1 MYGMT
6 SAISDA
12 VPTEM
17 DLQLT
22 KSLEDALSKEKVI
35 TTDDD
40 LSQRLEVLSMLNN
53 LAKEWIREVSI
64 ERNLPEITADS
75 VGGMVCTFGSY
86 RLGVY
91 HKGADIDAIV
101 IVPRHITRVDYFS
114 SFYAKLKDNP
124 SIMHVRAVEEAFVPV
139 IKMIIQGIE
148 IDMLFARLA
157 LKEVDE
163 NTDLQ
168 QDELLRNLNP
178 KCVRSLNGCR
188 VTDSILRLV
197 PNRESFKKTLIAI
210 KLWAKRHR
218 VYSNALGY
226 LGGVSWAMLV
236 ARICQLYPNAAPAT
250 LIHKFFLIFSKWQWP
265 QPVLLKPSY
274 YMDLGYPVWDPRVN
288 MGDRNHVMP
297 IITPV
302 YPQQN
307 STFNVSHSTLA
318 IIQEEFKVS
327 LDIMGEILTG
337 ESSWTKLFQPSKFF
351 TKYRYFL
358 AITVFASSE
367 EELLEWKGLVESR
380 LRFLPTSLEEIDCVQ
395 RSHLNPDQFSLPH
408 EKSQG
413 RPSSVWFVGLEI
425 SKSNGKVVQLDFS
438 SHIRD
443 FCLLVKSKAHAIFRT
458 GMDIQVNHLK
468 RKDLKE
474 YVPDELKKE
483 KAIPNTVGS
492 KIIARLSTEGRHSV
506 SETEELLNSPLPN
519 KSLEEDTLYYEK
531 KNISQP
537 ISKTENAQNSSQS
550 STENNEG
557 NVSETVTPQNSL
569 LSYKHSEVETLD
581 YEKENVSQL
590 VSKTEEAQN
599 GVVPNYK
606 LAAEDQVVKNDEEH
620 INNGIPESDDEQKNT
635 VSNKRCSEDDIE
647 NDAKKM
653 RPLHPTVA

>member
-12 VPTEM
+12 LPT
-17 DLQLT
+17 DIDIQLT
-22 KSLEDALSKEKVI
+22 KSLDDALSREKVI
-35 TTDDD
+35 TTDED

-53 LAKEWIREVSI
+53 LAKEWIREVSM
-64 ERNLPEITADS
+64 ERNLPEITAEN
-75 VGGMVCTFGSY
+75 VGGLVCTFGSY

-101 IVPRHITRVDYFS
+101 IVPRHITRTDYFAT
-114 SFYAKLKDNP
+114 FYNKLKENP
-124 SIMHVRAVEEAFVPV
+124 SINNVRAVEEAFVPV

-157 LKEVDE
+157 LKEVHED
-163 NTDLQ
+163 TDLQ
-168 QDELLRNLNP
+168 QDDLLRNLNP

-236 ARICQLYPNAAPAT
+236 ARVCQLYPNAAPAT

-274 YMDLGYPVWDPRVN
+274 FMDLGYPVWDPRVN
-288 MGDRNHVMP
+288 MADRNHVMP

-318 IIQEEFKVS
+318 IIQDEFKTS

-337 ESSWTKLFQPSKFF
+337 ESSWSKIFQPSKFF

-358 AITVFASSE
+358 AITVFANCD
-367 EELLEWKGLVESR
+367 EELLEWRGLVESR
-380 LRFLPTSLEEIDCVQ
+380 LRFLPTSLEEIECVQ
-395 RSHLNPDQFSLPH
+395 RSHLNPDQFVLPH
-408 EKSQG
+408 DKSQG

-425 SKSNGKVVQLDFS
+425 SKSNGTVVNLDFS
-438 SHIRD
+438 THIRD
-443 FCLLVKSKAHAIFRT
+443 FCLLVKSRAHTIFKP

-468 RKDLKE
+468 RKDLRD

-506 SETEELLNSPLPN
+506 SELVEESQKSPTSRKRSIEDETDDNIIKKALLSNDDIFVLGSVESRMSPSSEN
-519 KSLEEDTLYYEK
+519 KSNNLVNTLL
-531 KNISQP
+531 ST
-537 ISKTENAQNSSQS
+537 SKENHSILTENE
-550 STENNEG
+550 TKENINIGKE
-557 NVSETVTPQNSL
+557 SL
-569 LSYKHSEVETLD
+569 LLTDARHST
-581 YEKENVSQL
+581 
-590 VSKTEEAQN
+590 
-599 GVVPNYK
+599 
-606 LAAEDQVVKNDEEH
+606 
-620 INNGIPESDDEQKNT
+620 IESGDSLT
-635 VSNKRCSEDDIE
+635 SPVSNKCCADDESEE
-647 NDAKKM
+647 NDQKKL
-653 RPLHPTVA
+653 RLLHPTVA

>member
-12 VPTEM
+12 LPTDM
-17 DLQLT
+17 DIQLT
-22 KSLEDALSKEKVI
+22 KSLDDALSKEKVI
-35 TTDDD
+35 TTDED

-53 LAKEWIREVSI
+53 LAKEWIREVSM
-64 ERNLPEITADS
+64 ERNLPEITAEN
-75 VGGMVCTFGSY
+75 VGGLVCTFGSY

-91 HKGADIDAIV
+91 HKGADIDAII
-101 IVPRHITRVDYFS
+101 IVPRHITRTDYFAT
-114 SFYAKLKDNP
+114 FYNKLKENP
-124 SIMHVRAVEEAFVPV
+124 SINNVRAVEEAFVPV

-157 LKEVDE
+157 LKEVHED
-163 NTDLQ
+163 TDLQ
-168 QDELLRNLNP
+168 QDDLLRNLNP

-236 ARICQLYPNAAPAT
+236 ARVCQLYPNAAPAT

-274 YMDLGYPVWDPRVN
+274 FMDLGYPVWDPRVN
-288 MGDRNHVMP
+288 MADRNHVMP

-318 IIQEEFKVS
+318 IIQDEFKTS

-337 ESSWTKLFQPSKFF
+337 ESSWSKIFQPSKFF

-358 AITVFASSE
+358 AITVFANCD
-367 EELLEWKGLVESR
+367 EELLEWRGLVESR
-380 LRFLPTSLEEIDCVQ
+380 LRFLPTSLEEIECVQ
-395 RSHLNPDQFSLPH
+395 RSHLNPDQFILPY

-425 SKSNGKVVQLDFS
+425 SKSNGTVVQLDFS
-438 SHIRD
+438 THIRD
-443 FCLLVKSKAHAIFRT
+443 FCLLVKSRAHNIFKA

-468 RKDLKE
+468 RKDLKD

-492 KIIARLSTEGRHSV
+492 KIIARLSTEGKHSIPELV
-506 SETEELLNSPLPN
+506 EESQKSPTSRKRSIEDETDDNIIKKNLLSNEDIFVLGPVESHRSPSSEN
-519 KSLEEDTLYYEK
+519 KSNNLVNTLLSTAK
-531 KNISQP
+531 DDHP
-537 ISKTENAQNSSQS
+537 I
-550 STENNEG
+550 STEN
-557 NVSETVTPQNSL
+557 ETKENINIVKESL
-569 LSYKHSEVETLD
+569 LLTDARHST
-581 YEKENVSQL
+581 
-590 VSKTEEAQN
+590 
-599 GVVPNYK
+599 
-606 LAAEDQVVKNDEEH
+606 
-620 INNGIPESDDEQKNT
+620 IESGDSLT
-635 VSNKRCSEDDIE
+635 SPVSNKCCADDESEE
-647 NDAKKM
+647 NDQKKL
-653 RPLHPTVA
+653 RLLHPTVA

>member
-12 VPTEM
+12 LPT
-17 DLQLT
+17 DIDIQLT
-22 KSLEDALSKEKVI
+22 KSLDDALSREKVI
-35 TTDDD
+35 TTDED

-53 LAKEWIREVSI
+53 LAKEWIREVSM
-64 ERNLPEITADS
+64 ERNLPEITAEN
-75 VGGMVCTFGSY
+75 VGGLVCTFGSY

-101 IVPRHITRVDYFS
+101 IVPRHITRTDYFAT
-114 SFYAKLKDNP
+114 FYNKLKENP
-124 SIMHVRAVEEAFVPV
+124 SINNVRAVEEAFVPV

-157 LKEVDE
+157 LKEVHED
-163 NTDLQ
+163 TDLQ
-168 QDELLRNLNP
+168 QDDLLRNLNP

-236 ARICQLYPNAAPAT
+236 ARVCQLYPNAAPAT

-274 YMDLGYPVWDPRVN
+274 FMDLGYPVWDPRVN
-288 MGDRNHVMP
+288 MADRNHVMP

-318 IIQEEFKVS
+318 IIQDEFKTS

-337 ESSWTKLFQPSKFF
+337 ESSWSKIFQPSKFF

-358 AITVFASSE
+358 AITVFANCD
-367 EELLEWKGLVESR
+367 EELLEWRGLVESR
-380 LRFLPTSLEEIDCVQ
+380 LRFLPTSLEEIECVQ
-395 RSHLNPDQFSLPH
+395 RSHLNPDQFVLPYD
-408 EKSQG
+408 KSQG

-425 SKSNGKVVQLDFS
+425 SKSNGTVVNLDFS
-438 SHIRD
+438 THIRD
-443 FCLLVKSKAHAIFRT
+443 FCLLVKSRAHTIFKA

-468 RKDLKE
+468 RKDLRD

-492 KIIARLSTEGRHSV
+492 KIIARLSTEGRHSI
-506 SETEELLNSPLPN
+506 SELVEESQTSPTSR
-519 KSLEEDTLYYEK
+519 KRSIED
-531 KNISQP
+531 
-537 ISKTENAQNSSQS
+537 
-550 STENNEG
+550 
-557 NVSETVTPQNSL
+557 
-569 LSYKHSEVETLD
+569 
-581 YEKENVSQL
+581 
-590 VSKTEEAQN
+590 
-599 GVVPNYK
+599 
-606 LAAEDQVVKNDEEH
+606 
-620 INNGIPESDDEQKNT
+620 ESDDNIIKKTLLSNDDIFVLGSVESHRSPSSENKSNNLVNT
-635 VSNKRCSEDDIE
+635 LLSTAKENHSILTENETKENINIVKESLLLADARHSTIESEDSLTSPVSNKCCADDESEE
-647 NDAKKM
+647 NDQKKL
-653 RPLHPTVA
+653 RLLHPTVA

>member
-12 VPTEM
+12 LPT
-17 DLQLT
+17 DIDIQLT
-22 KSLEDALSKEKVI
+22 KSLDDALSREKVI
-35 TTDDD
+35 TTDED

-53 LAKEWIREVSI
+53 LAKEWIREVSM
-64 ERNLPEITADS
+64 ERNLPEITAEN
-75 VGGMVCTFGSY
+75 VGGLVCTFGSY

-101 IVPRHITRVDYFS
+101 IVPRHITRTDYFAT
-114 SFYAKLKDNP
+114 FYNKLKENP
-124 SIMHVRAVEEAFVPV
+124 SINNVRAVEEAFVPV

-157 LKEVDE
+157 LKEVHED
-163 NTDLQ
+163 TDLQ
-168 QDELLRNLNP
+168 QDDLLRNLNP

-236 ARICQLYPNAAPAT
+236 ARVCQLYPNAAPAT

-274 YMDLGYPVWDPRVN
+274 FMDLGYPVWDPRVN
-288 MGDRNHVMP
+288 MADRNHVMP

-318 IIQEEFKVS
+318 IIQDEFKTS

-337 ESSWTKLFQPSKFF
+337 ESSWSKIFQPSKFF
-351 TKYRYFL
+351 TKYGYFL
-358 AITVFASSE
+358 AITVFANCD
-367 EELLEWKGLVESR
+367 EELLEWRGLVESR
-380 LRFLPTSLEEIDCVQ
+380 LRFLPTSLEEIECVQ
-395 RSHLNPDQFSLPH
+395 RSHLNPDQFVLPYD
-408 EKSQG
+408 KSQG

-425 SKSNGKVVQLDFS
+425 SKSNGTVVNLDFS
-438 SHIRD
+438 THIRD
-443 FCLLVKSKAHAIFRT
+443 FCLLVKSRAHTIFKA

-468 RKDLKE
+468 RKDLRD

-492 KIIARLSTEGRHSV
+492 KIIARLSTEGRNSI
-506 SETEELLNSPLPN
+506 SELVEESQTSPTSR
-519 KSLEEDTLYYEK
+519 KRSIED
-531 KNISQP
+531 
-537 ISKTENAQNSSQS
+537 
-550 STENNEG
+550 
-557 NVSETVTPQNSL
+557 
-569 LSYKHSEVETLD
+569 
-581 YEKENVSQL
+581 
-590 VSKTEEAQN
+590 
-599 GVVPNYK
+599 
-606 LAAEDQVVKNDEEH
+606 
-620 INNGIPESDDEQKNT
+620 ESDDNIIKKTLLSNDDIFVLGSVESHRSPSSENKSNNLVNT
-635 VSNKRCSEDDIE
+635 LLSTAKENHSILTENETKENINIVKESLLLADARHSTIESEDSLTSPVSNKCCADDESEE
-647 NDAKKM
+647 NDQKKL
-653 RPLHPTVA
+653 RLLHPTVA

>member
-12 VPTEM
+12 APT
-17 DLQLT
+17 DIDIQLT
-22 KSLEDALSKEKVI
+22 KSLDDALSKEKVI

-53 LAKEWIREVSI
+53 LAKEWIREVSM
-64 ERNLPEITADS
+64 ERNLPEITAEN
-75 VGGMVCTFGSY
+75 VGGLVCTFGSY

-114 SFYAKLKDNP
+114 TFYSKLKENP
-124 SIMHVRAVEEAFVPV
+124 NITNVRAVEEAFVPV

-157 LKEVDE
+157 LKEVHED
-163 NTDLQ
+163 TDLQ
-168 QDELLRNLNP
+168 QDELLRNLNA

-236 ARICQLYPNAAPAT
+236 ARVCQLYPNAAPAT

-274 YMDLGYPVWDPRVN
+274 FMDLGYPVWDPRVN
-288 MGDRNHVMP
+288 MADRNHVMP

-318 IIQEEFKVS
+318 IIQDEFKTS

-337 ESSWTKLFQPSKFF
+337 ESSWSKIFQPSKFF
-351 TKYRYFL
+351 TKYKYFL
-358 AITVFASSE
+358 AITVFATTD
-367 EELLEWKGLVESR
+367 EELLEWRGLVESR
-380 LRFLPTSLEEIDCVQ
+380 LRFLPTSLEEIECVQ
-395 RSHLNPDQFSLPH
+395 RSHLNPDQFVLPD
-408 EKSQG
+408 KMSQG

-425 SKSNGKVVQLDFS
+425 SKSNGMVVQLDFS

-443 FCLLVKSKAHAIFRT
+443 FCLLVKSRAHAIFRP

-468 RKDLKE
+468 KRDLKD
-474 YVPDELKKE
+474 YVPEELKKE
-483 KAIPNTVGS
+483 KAMPTSVGS
-492 KIIARLSTEGRHSV
+492 KIIARLSTEGRHSI
-506 SETEELLNSPLPN
+506 SESEDIQKSPNSRKRSVENDIYDHQTKKTLLSVEENNSVLEAENILSDSNQLNTILLSEEENYSASNPEEL
-519 KSLEEDTLYYEK
+519 EK
-531 KNISQP
+531 NHFLQKH
-537 ISKTENAQNSSQS
+537 KTEDNIEKECLMPTESEHSITESGDSQS
-550 STENNEG
+550 CS
-557 NVSETVTPQNSL
+557 VPP
-569 LSYKHSEVETLD
+569 
-581 YEKENVSQL
+581 
-590 VSKTEEAQN
+590 SKCF
-599 GVVPNYK
+599 
-606 LAAEDQVVKNDEEH
+606 AED
-620 INNGIPESDDEQKNT
+620 ESD
-635 VSNKRCSEDDIE
+635 E
-647 NDAKKM
+647 NDQKL
-653 RPLHPTVA
+653 RLLHPTVA

>member
-12 VPTEM
+12 LPT
-17 DLQLT
+17 DIDIQLT
-22 KSLEDALSKEKVI
+22 KSLDDALSKEKVI
-35 TTDDD
+35 TTDED

-53 LAKEWIREVSI
+53 LAKEWIREVSM
-64 ERNLPEITADS
+64 ERNLPEITAEN
-75 VGGMVCTFGSY
+75 VGGLVCTFGSY

-101 IVPRHITRVDYFS
+101 IVPRHITRTDYFS
-114 SFYAKLKDNP
+114 TFYNKLKENP
-124 SIMHVRAVEEAFVPV
+124 NINNVRAVEEAFVPV

-157 LKEVDE
+157 LKEVHED
-163 NTDLQ
+163 TDLQ
-168 QDELLRNLNP
+168 QDDLLRNLNP

-236 ARICQLYPNAAPAT
+236 ARVCQLYPNAAPAT

-274 YMDLGYPVWDPRVN
+274 FMDLGYPVWDPRVN
-288 MGDRNHVMP
+288 MADRNHVMP

-318 IIQEEFKVS
+318 IIQDEFKTS

-337 ESSWTKLFQPSKFF
+337 ESSWSKIFQPSKFF

-358 AITVFASSE
+358 AITVFANCD
-367 EELLEWKGLVESR
+367 EELLEWRGLVESR
-380 LRFLPTSLEEIDCVQ
+380 LRFLPTSLEEIECVQ
-395 RSHLNPDQFSLPH
+395 RSHLNPDQFVLPY

-425 SKSNGKVVQLDFS
+425 SKSNGTVVQLDFS
-438 SHIRD
+438 THIRD
-443 FCLLVKSKAHAIFRT
+443 FCLLVKSRAHSIFKA

-468 RKDLKE
+468 RKDLKD

-483 KAIPNTVGS
+483 KAIPNIVGS
-492 KIIARLSTEGRHSV
+492 KIIARLSTEGRHSIPELV
-506 SETEELLNSPLPN
+506 EESQKSPTSRKRSVEDNIDDNIIKKNLLSNEEKLFVLGSVESHRSPSSEN
-519 KSLEEDTLYYEK
+519 KSNNLVNTLLSTEK
-531 KNISQP
+531 
-537 ISKTENAQNSSQS
+537 ENHSI
-550 STENNEG
+550 STEN
-557 NVSETVTPQNSL
+557 ETKENINIVKESL
-569 LSYKHSEVETLD
+569 LPTEAKHST
-581 YEKENVSQL
+581 
-590 VSKTEEAQN
+590 
-599 GVVPNYK
+599 
-606 LAAEDQVVKNDEEH
+606 
-620 INNGIPESDDEQKNT
+620 IESVDSLT
-635 VSNKRCSEDDIE
+635 SPVSNKCCADDETDE
-647 NDAKKM
+647 NDQKKL
-653 RPLHPTVA
+653 RLLHPTVA

>member
-12 VPTEM
+12 LPTDM
-17 DLQLT
+17 DIQLT
-22 KSLEDALSKEKVI
+22 KSLDEALSREKVI
-35 TTDDD
+35 TTDED

-53 LAKEWIREVSI
+53 LAKEWIREVSM
-64 ERNLPEITADS
+64 ERNLPEITAEN
-75 VGGMVCTFGSY
+75 VGGLVCTFGSY

-101 IVPRHITRVDYFS
+101 IVPRHITRTDYFAT
-114 SFYAKLKDNP
+114 FYNKLKENP
-124 SIMHVRAVEEAFVPV
+124 SINNVRAVEEAFVPV

-157 LKEVDE
+157 LKEVHED
-163 NTDLQ
+163 TDLQ
-168 QDELLRNLNP
+168 QDDLLRNLNP

-236 ARICQLYPNAAPAT
+236 ARVCQLYPNAAPAT

-274 YMDLGYPVWDPRVN
+274 FMDLGYPVWDPRVN
-288 MGDRNHVMP
+288 MADRNHVMP

-318 IIQEEFKVS
+318 IIQDEFKTS

-337 ESSWTKLFQPSKFF
+337 ESSWSKIFQPSKFF

-358 AITVFASSE
+358 AITVFANCD
-367 EELLEWKGLVESR
+367 EELLEWRGLVESR
-380 LRFLPTSLEEIDCVQ
+380 LRFLPTSLEEIECVQ
-395 RSHLNPDQFSLPH
+395 RSHLNPDQFVLPY

-425 SKSNGKVVQLDFS
+425 SKSNGTVVNLDFS
-438 SHIRD
+438 THIRD
-443 FCLLVKSKAHAIFRT
+443 FCLLVKSRAHTIFKA
-458 GMDIQVNHLK
+458 GMDIQVNHLR
-468 RKDLKE
+468 RKDLKD

-492 KIIARLSTEGRHSV
+492 KIIARLSTEGKHSIPELV
-506 SETEELLNSPLPN
+506 EESQKSPTSRKRSIEDETDDNIIKKNLLSNEDIFGLESVESHRSPSSEN
-519 KSLEEDTLYYEK
+519 KSNNLVNTLL
-531 KNISQP
+531 
-537 ISKTENAQNSSQS
+537 SSAKDNHS
-550 STENNEG
+550 ISTEN
-557 NVSETVTPQNSL
+557 ETKENINIVKESL
-569 LSYKHSEVETLD
+569 LLTDARHSI
-581 YEKENVSQL
+581 
-590 VSKTEEAQN
+590 TES
-599 GVVPNYK
+599 GDS
-606 LAAEDQVVKNDEEH
+606 LT
-620 INNGIPESDDEQKNT
+620 SS
-635 VSNKRCSEDDIE
+635 VSNKCCADDESEE
-647 NDAKKM
+647 NDQKKL
-653 RPLHPTVA
+653 RLLHPTVA

>member
-12 VPTEM
+12 LPT
-17 DLQLT
+17 DIDIQLT
-22 KSLEDALSKEKVI
+22 KSLDEALSREKVI
-35 TTDDD
+35 TTDED

-53 LAKEWIREVSI
+53 LAKEWIREVSM
-64 ERNLPEITADS
+64 ERNLPEITAEN
-75 VGGMVCTFGSY
+75 VGGLVCTFGSY

-101 IVPRHITRVDYFS
+101 IVPRHITRTDYFAT
-114 SFYAKLKDNP
+114 FYNKLKENP
-124 SIMHVRAVEEAFVPV
+124 SINNVRAVEEAFVPV

-157 LKEVDE
+157 LKEVHED
-163 NTDLQ
+163 TDLQ
-168 QDELLRNLNP
+168 QDDLLRNLNP

-236 ARICQLYPNAAPAT
+236 ARVCQLYPNAAPAT

-274 YMDLGYPVWDPRVN
+274 FMDLGYPVWDPRVN
-288 MGDRNHVMP
+288 MADRNHVMP

-318 IIQEEFKVS
+318 IIQDEFKTS

-337 ESSWTKLFQPSKFF
+337 ESSWSKIFQPSKFF

-358 AITVFASSE
+358 AITVFANCD
-367 EELLEWKGLVESR
+367 EELLEWRGLVESR
-380 LRFLPTSLEEIDCVQ
+380 LRFLPTSLEEIECVQ
-395 RSHLNPDQFSLPH
+395 RSHLNPDQFVLPYD
-408 EKSQG
+408 KSQG

-425 SKSNGKVVQLDFS
+425 SKSNGTVVQLDFS
-438 SHIRD
+438 THIRD
-443 FCLLVKSKAHAIFRT
+443 FCLLVKSRAHTIFKA

-468 RKDLKE
+468 RKDLKD

-492 KIIARLSTEGRHSV
+492 KIIARLSTEGKHSMSELVEESQKSPTSKKRSIEDETDENIIKKTLLSNEDIFVLGSVESHRSPSSENKSNNLVNTLLSTAKENHSILIENETKENINIVKESLLLTDDRHSTIE
-506 SETEELLNSPLPN
+506 SGDSLSP
-519 KSLEEDTLYYEK
+519 
-531 KNISQP
+531 
-537 ISKTENAQNSSQS
+537 
-550 STENNEG
+550 
-557 NVSETVTPQNSL
+557 
-569 LSYKHSEVETLD
+569 
-581 YEKENVSQL
+581 
-590 VSKTEEAQN
+590 
-599 GVVPNYK
+599 
-606 LAAEDQVVKNDEEH
+606 
-620 INNGIPESDDEQKNT
+620 
-635 VSNKRCSEDDIE
+635 VSNKCCADDESEE
-647 NDAKKM
+647 NDQKKL
-653 RPLHPTVA
+653 RLLHPTVA

>member
-12 VPTEM
+12 LPT
-17 DLQLT
+17 DIDIQLT
-22 KSLEDALSKEKVI
+22 KSLDDALSREKVI
-35 TTDDD
+35 TTDED

-53 LAKEWIREVSI
+53 LAKEWIREVSM
-64 ERNLPEITADS
+64 ERNLPEITAEN
-75 VGGMVCTFGSY
+75 VGGLVCTFGSY

-101 IVPRHITRVDYFS
+101 IVPRHITRADYFAT
-114 SFYAKLKDNP
+114 FYNKLKENP
-124 SIMHVRAVEEAFVPV
+124 SINNVRAVEEAFVPV

-157 LKEVDE
+157 LKEVHED
-163 NTDLQ
+163 TDLQ
-168 QDELLRNLNP
+168 QDDLLRNLNP

-236 ARICQLYPNAAPAT
+236 ARVCQLYPNAAPAT

-274 YMDLGYPVWDPRVN
+274 FMDLGYPVWDPRVN
-288 MGDRNHVMP
+288 MADRNHVMP

-318 IIQEEFKVS
+318 IIQDEFKTS

-337 ESSWTKLFQPSKFF
+337 ESSWSKIFQPSKFF

-358 AITVFASSE
+358 AITVFANCD
-367 EELLEWKGLVESR
+367 EELLEWRGLVESR
-380 LRFLPTSLEEIDCVQ
+380 LRFLPTSLEEIECVQ
-395 RSHLNPDQFSLPH
+395 RSHLNPDQFVLPYD
-408 EKSQG
+408 KSQG

-425 SKSNGKVVQLDFS
+425 SKSNGTVVQLDFS

-443 FCLLVKSKAHAIFRT
+443 FCLLVKSRAHAIFKD

-468 RKDLKE
+468 RKDLKD

-492 KIIARLSTEGRHSV
+492 KIIARLSTEGRHSI
-506 SETEELLNSPLPN
+506 SELEKESQKSPTSRKRSIEDEIDDNIIKKSLSLNEEMFVLGSVETQRSPSSEN
-519 KSLEEDTLYYEK
+519 KSNNLVNTLLSSPK
-531 KNISQP
+531 
-537 ISKTENAQNSSQS
+537 ENHSV
-550 STENNEG
+550 STEN
-557 NVSETVTPQNSL
+557 ETKENINFVKESLLLSDAKHSTIESGNSL
-569 LSYKHSEVETLD
+569 TS
-581 YEKENVSQL
+581 
-590 VSKTEEAQN
+590 
-599 GVVPNYK
+599 P
-606 LAAEDQVVKNDEEH
+606 
-620 INNGIPESDDEQKNT
+620 
-635 VSNKRCSEDDIE
+635 VSNKCCADDETDE
-647 NDAKKM
+647 NDQKKL
-653 RPLHPTVA
+653 RLLHPTVA

>member
-12 VPTEM
+12 PPTEM
-17 DLQLT
+17 DIQLT
-22 KSLEDALSKEKVI
+22 KSLDEALSKEKVI
-35 TTDDD
+35 TTDED

-53 LAKEWIREVSI
+53 LAKEWIREVSM
-64 ERNLPEITADS
+64 ERNLPEITAEN
-75 VGGMVCTFGSY
+75 VGGLVCTFGSY

-114 SFYAKLKDNP
+114 TFYNKLKENP
-124 SIMHVRAVEEAFVPV
+124 SINNVRAVEEAFVPV

-157 LKEVDE
+157 LKEVHED
-163 NTDLQ
+163 TDLQ
-168 QDELLRNLNP
+168 QDDLLRNLNP

-236 ARICQLYPNAAPAT
+236 ARVCQLYPNAAPAT

-274 YMDLGYPVWDPRVN
+274 FMDLGYPVWDPRVN
-288 MGDRNHVMP
+288 MSDRNHVMP

-318 IIQEEFKVS
+318 IIQDEFKTS

-337 ESSWTKLFQPSKFF
+337 ESSWSKLFQPSKFF
-351 TKYRYFL
+351 TMYRYFL
-358 AITVFASSE
+358 AITVFANCD
-367 EELLEWKGLVESR
+367 EELLEWRGLVESR
-380 LRFLPTSLEEIDCVQ
+380 LRFLPTSLEEIECVQ
-395 RSHLNPDQFSLPH
+395 RSHLNPDQFSLPY

-425 SKSNGKVVQLDFS
+425 SKTNGKIVQLDFS
-438 SHIRD
+438 THIRD
-443 FCLLVKSKAHAIFRT
+443 FCLLVKSRAHSIFRP

-468 RKDLKE
+468 RKDLKD

-492 KIIARLSTEGRHSV
+492 KIIARLSTEGKHSV
-506 SETEELLNSPLPN
+506 SESEELLNNPTSKKRKAEDELDDSN
-519 KSLEEDTLYYEK
+519 RKKSVLSDEEEKFILGSVVSQTNSLFENEVVDNTMPSAKEENYSTTIKNDTEESIEK
-531 KNISQP
+531 ESLVT
-537 ISKTENAQNSSQS
+537 TEARHSIIKSGDSQNS
-550 STENNEG
+550 
-557 NVSETVTPQNSL
+557 P
-569 LSYKHSEVETLD
+569 
-581 YEKENVSQL
+581 
-590 VSKTEEAQN
+590 
-599 GVVPNYK
+599 
-606 LAAEDQVVKNDEEH
+606 
-620 INNGIPESDDEQKNT
+620 
-635 VSNKRCSEDDIE
+635 VSNKCCIEDETDE
-647 NDAKKM
+647 NDKKEL
-653 RPLHPTVA
+653 RLLHPTVA

>member
-12 VPTEM
+12 LPT
-17 DLQLT
+17 DIDIQLT
-22 KSLEDALSKEKVI
+22 KSLDDALSREKVI

-53 LAKEWIREVSI
+53 LAKEWIREVSM
-64 ERNLPEITADS
+64 ERNLPEITAEN
-75 VGGMVCTFGSY
+75 VGGLVCTFGSY

-101 IVPRHITRVDYFS
+101 IVPRHITRTDYFAT
-114 SFYAKLKDNP
+114 FYNKLKENP
-124 SIMHVRAVEEAFVPV
+124 SINNVRAVEEAFVPV

-157 LKEVDE
+157 LKEVHED
-163 NTDLQ
+163 TDLQ
-168 QDELLRNLNP
+168 QDDLLRNLNP

-236 ARICQLYPNAAPAT
+236 ARVCQLYPNAAPAT

-274 YMDLGYPVWDPRVN
+274 FMDLGYPVWDPRVN
-288 MGDRNHVMP
+288 MADRNHVMP

-318 IIQEEFKVS
+318 IIQDEFKTS

-337 ESSWTKLFQPSKFF
+337 ESSWSKIFQPSKFF

-358 AITVFASSE
+358 AITVFANCD
-367 EELLEWKGLVESR
+367 EELLEWRGLVESR
-380 LRFLPTSLEEIDCVQ
+380 LRFLPTSLEEIECVQ
-395 RSHLNPDQFSLPH
+395 RSHLNPDQFVLPY

-425 SKSNGKVVQLDFS
+425 SKSNGTVVQLDFS
-438 SHIRD
+438 THIRD
-443 FCLLVKSKAHAIFRT
+443 FCLLVKSRAHAIFKD

-468 RKDLKE
+468 RKDLKD
-474 YVPDELKKE
+474 YVPEELKKE

-492 KIIARLSTEGRHSV
+492 KIIARLSTEGRHSI
-506 SETEELLNSPLPN
+506 SELDKESQKSPTSRKRSIEDKTDDNVIKKSLSLNEEIFVLGSVESRRSPSSEN
-519 KSLEEDTLYYEK
+519 KSNNLVNTPLSTPK
-531 KNISQP
+531 
-537 ISKTENAQNSSQS
+537 ENHSV
-550 STENNEG
+550 STENESKENI
-557 NVSETVTPQNSL
+557 NVKESLLLTDAKHSTIESGNSL
-569 LSYKHSEVETLD
+569 TSPISNKCCAD
-581 YEKENVSQL
+581 
-590 VSKTEEAQN
+590 
-599 GVVPNYK
+599 
-606 LAAEDQVVKNDEEH
+606 D
-620 INNGIPESDDEQKNT
+620 ESDD
-635 VSNKRCSEDDIE
+635 
-647 NDAKKM
+647 NDKKKL
-653 RPLHPTVA
+653 RLLHPTVA

>member
-12 VPTEM
+12 LPT
-17 DLQLT
+17 DIDIQLT
-22 KSLEDALSKEKVI
+22 KSLDDALSREKVI
-35 TTDDD
+35 TTDED

-53 LAKEWIREVSI
+53 LAKEWIREVSM
-64 ERNLPEITADS
+64 ERNLPEITAEN
-75 VGGMVCTFGSY
+75 VGGLVCTFGSY

-101 IVPRHITRVDYFS
+101 IVPRHITRTDYFAT
-114 SFYAKLKDNP
+114 FYNKLKENP
-124 SIMHVRAVEEAFVPV
+124 SINNVRAVEEAFVPV

-157 LKEVDE
+157 LKEVHED
-163 NTDLQ
+163 TDLQ
-168 QDELLRNLNP
+168 QDDLLRNLNP

-236 ARICQLYPNAAPAT
+236 ARVCQLYPNAAPAT

-274 YMDLGYPVWDPRVN
+274 FMDLGYPVWDPRVN
-288 MGDRNHVMP
+288 MADRNHVMP

-318 IIQEEFKVS
+318 IIQDEFKTS

-337 ESSWTKLFQPSKFF
+337 ESSWSKIFQPSKFF

-358 AITVFASSE
+358 AITVFANCD
-367 EELLEWKGLVESR
+367 EELLEWRGLVESR
-380 LRFLPTSLEEIDCVQ
+380 LRFLPTSLEEIECVQ
-395 RSHLNPDQFSLPH
+395 RSHLNPDQFVLPYD
-408 EKSQG
+408 KSQG

-425 SKSNGKVVQLDFS
+425 SKSNGTVVNLDFS
-438 SHIRD
+438 THIRD
-443 FCLLVKSKAHAIFRT
+443 FCLLVKSRAHTIFKA

-468 RKDLKE
+468 RKDLRD

-492 KIIARLSTEGRHSV
+492 KIIARLSTEGRNSI
-506 SETEELLNSPLPN
+506 SELVEESQTSPTSR
-519 KSLEEDTLYYEK
+519 KRSIED
-531 KNISQP
+531 
-537 ISKTENAQNSSQS
+537 
-550 STENNEG
+550 
-557 NVSETVTPQNSL
+557 
-569 LSYKHSEVETLD
+569 
-581 YEKENVSQL
+581 
-590 VSKTEEAQN
+590 
-599 GVVPNYK
+599 
-606 LAAEDQVVKNDEEH
+606 
-620 INNGIPESDDEQKNT
+620 ESDDNIIKKTLLSNDDIFVLGSVESHRSPSSENKSNNLVNT
-635 VSNKRCSEDDIE
+635 LLSTAKENHSILTENETKENINIVKESLLLADARHSTIESEDSLTSPVSNKCCADDESEE
-647 NDAKKM
+647 NDQKKL
-653 RPLHPTVA
+653 RLLHPTVA

>member
-12 VPTEM
+12 LPTDM
-17 DLQLT
+17 DIQLT
-22 KSLEDALSKEKVI
+22 KSLDDALAKEKVI
-35 TTDDD
+35 TTDED

-53 LAKEWIREVSI
+53 LAKEWIREVSM
-64 ERNLPEITADS
+64 ERNLPEITAEN
-75 VGGMVCTFGSY
+75 VGGLVCTFGSY

-101 IVPRHITRVDYFS
+101 IVPRHITRNDYFS
-114 SFYAKLKDNP
+114 TFYNKLKEN
-124 SIMHVRAVEEAFVPV
+124 SNINNVRAVEEAFVPV

-157 LKEVDE
+157 LKEVHED
-163 NTDLQ
+163 TDLQ
-168 QDELLRNLNP
+168 QDDLLRNLNP

-236 ARICQLYPNAAPAT
+236 ARVCQLYPNAAPAT

-274 YMDLGYPVWDPRVN
+274 FMDLGYPVWDPRVN
-288 MGDRNHVMP
+288 MADRNHVMP

-307 STFNVSHSTLA
+307 STFNVSHSTLD
-318 IIQEEFKVS
+318 IIQDEFKTS

-337 ESSWTKLFQPSKFF
+337 ESSWSKLFQPSKFF

-358 AITVFASSE
+358 AITVFANCD
-367 EELLEWKGLVESR
+367 EELLEWRGLVESR

-395 RSHLNPDQFSLPH
+395 RSHLNPDQFSLPF

-425 SKSNGKVVQLDFS
+425 SKSNGTIVQLDFS

-443 FCLLVKSKAHAIFRT
+443 FCLLVKSRAHSIFRA

-468 RKDLKE
+468 RKDLKD

-492 KIIARLSTEGRHSV
+492 KIIARLSTEGRHSL
-506 SETEELLNSPLPN
+506 SE
-519 KSLEEDTLYYEK
+519 LEESQK
-531 KNISQP
+531 KPRI
-537 ISKTENAQNSSQS
+537 
-550 STENNEG
+550 
-557 NVSETVTPQNSL
+557 
-569 LSYKHSEVETLD
+569 
-581 YEKENVSQL
+581 
-590 VSKTEEAQN
+590 
-599 GVVPNYK
+599 
-606 LAAEDQVVKNDEEH
+606 
-620 INNGIPESDDEQKNT
+620 
-635 VSNKRCSEDDIE
+635 
-647 NDAKKM
+647 
-653 RPLHPTVA
+653 

>member
-12 VPTEM
+12 LPTDM

-22 KSLEDALSKEKVI
+22 KSLDDALSKEKVI
-35 TTDDD
+35 TTDED

-53 LAKEWIREVSI
+53 LAKEWIREVSM
-64 ERNLPEITADS
+64 ERNLPEITAEN
-75 VGGMVCTFGSY
+75 VGGLVCTFGSY

-101 IVPRHITRVDYFS
+101 IVPRHITRTDYFAT
-114 SFYAKLKDNP
+114 FYNKLKENP
-124 SIMHVRAVEEAFVPV
+124 SINNVRAVEEAFVPV

-157 LKEVDE
+157 LKEVHED
-163 NTDLQ
+163 TDLQ
-168 QDELLRNLNP
+168 QDDLLRNLNP

-236 ARICQLYPNAAPAT
+236 ARVCQLYPNAAPAT

-274 YMDLGYPVWDPRVN
+274 FMDLGYPVWDPRVN
-288 MGDRNHVMP
+288 MADRNHVMP

-318 IIQEEFKVS
+318 IIQDEFKTS

-337 ESSWTKLFQPSKFF
+337 ESSWSKIFQPSKFF

-358 AITVFASSE
+358 AITVFANCD
-367 EELLEWKGLVESR
+367 EELLEWRGLVESR
-380 LRFLPTSLEEIDCVQ
+380 LRFLPTSLEEIECVQ
-395 RSHLNPDQFSLPH
+395 RSHLNPDQFILPY

-425 SKSNGKVVQLDFS
+425 SKSNGTVVQLDFS
-438 SHIRD
+438 THIRD
-443 FCLLVKSKAHAIFRT
+443 FCLLVKSRAHTIFKA

-468 RKDLKE
+468 RKDLKD

-492 KIIARLSTEGRHSV
+492 KIIARLSTEGKHSIPELV
-506 SETEELLNSPLPN
+506 EESQKSPTSRKRSIDDETDDNIIKKNLLSNEDIFVLGSVESHRSPSSEN
-519 KSLEEDTLYYEK
+519 KSNNLVNTLLSTAK
-531 KNISQP
+531 DNHP
-537 ISKTENAQNSSQS
+537 I
-550 STENNEG
+550 STEN
-557 NVSETVTPQNSL
+557 ETKENIDIVKESL
-569 LSYKHSEVETLD
+569 LLTDARHST
-581 YEKENVSQL
+581 
-590 VSKTEEAQN
+590 
-599 GVVPNYK
+599 
-606 LAAEDQVVKNDEEH
+606 
-620 INNGIPESDDEQKNT
+620 IESGDSLT
-635 VSNKRCSEDDIE
+635 SPVSNKCCADDESEE
-647 NDAKKM
+647 NDQKKL
-653 RPLHPTVA
+653 RLLHPTVA

>member
-12 VPTEM
+12 LPT
-17 DLQLT
+17 DIDIQLT
-22 KSLEDALSKEKVI
+22 KSLDDALSREKVI
-35 TTDDD
+35 TTDED

-53 LAKEWIREVSI
+53 LAKEWIREVSM
-64 ERNLPEITADS
+64 ERNLPEITAEN
-75 VGGMVCTFGSY
+75 VGGLVCTFGSY

-101 IVPRHITRVDYFS
+101 IVPRHITRTDYFAT
-114 SFYAKLKDNP
+114 FYNKLKENP
-124 SIMHVRAVEEAFVPV
+124 IINNVRAVEEAFVPV

-157 LKEVDE
+157 LKEVHED
-163 NTDLQ
+163 TDLQ
-168 QDELLRNLNP
+168 QDDLLRNLNP

-236 ARICQLYPNAAPAT
+236 ARVCQLYPNAAPAT

-274 YMDLGYPVWDPRVN
+274 FMDLGYPVWDPRVN
-288 MGDRNHVMP
+288 MADRNHVMP

-318 IIQEEFKVS
+318 IIQDEFKTS

-337 ESSWTKLFQPSKFF
+337 ESSWSKIFQPSKFF

-358 AITVFASSE
+358 AITVFANCD
-367 EELLEWKGLVESR
+367 EELLEWRGLVESR
-380 LRFLPTSLEEIDCVQ
+380 LRFLPTSLEEIECVQ
-395 RSHLNPDQFSLPH
+395 RSHLNPDQFVLPYD
-408 EKSQG
+408 KSQG

-425 SKSNGKVVQLDFS
+425 SKSNGTVVNLDFS
-438 SHIRD
+438 THIRD
-443 FCLLVKSKAHAIFRT
+443 FCLLVKSRAHTIFKP

-468 RKDLKE
+468 RKDLRD

-492 KIIARLSTEGRHSV
+492 KIIARLSTEGRNSV
-506 SETEELLNSPLPN
+506 SELVEESQKSPTSRKRSIEDETDDNIIKKALLSNDDIFVLESVESRMSPSSEN
-519 KSLEEDTLYYEK
+519 KSNNLVNTLL
-531 KNISQP
+531 ST
-537 ISKTENAQNSSQS
+537 SKENHSILTENE
-550 STENNEG
+550 TKENINIEK
-557 NVSETVTPQNSL
+557 ESL
-569 LSYKHSEVETLD
+569 LLTDARHST
-581 YEKENVSQL
+581 
-590 VSKTEEAQN
+590 
-599 GVVPNYK
+599 
-606 LAAEDQVVKNDEEH
+606 
-620 INNGIPESDDEQKNT
+620 IESGDSLT
-635 VSNKRCSEDDIE
+635 SPVSNKCCADDESEE
-647 NDAKKM
+647 NDQKKL
-653 RPLHPTVA
+653 RLLHPTVA

>member
-12 VPTEM
+12 LPT
-17 DLQLT
+17 DIDIQLT
-22 KSLEDALSKEKVI
+22 KSLDDALSKEKVI
-35 TTDDD
+35 TTDED

-53 LAKEWIREVSI
+53 LAKEWIREVSM
-64 ERNLPEITADS
+64 ERNLPEITAEN
-75 VGGMVCTFGSY
+75 VGGLVCTFGSY

-101 IVPRHITRVDYFS
+101 IVPRHITRTDYFAT
-114 SFYAKLKDNP
+114 FYNKLKENP
-124 SIMHVRAVEEAFVPV
+124 SIKNVRAVEEAFVPV

-157 LKEVDE
+157 LKEVHED
-163 NTDLQ
+163 TDLQ
-168 QDELLRNLNP
+168 QDDLLRNLNP

-236 ARICQLYPNAAPAT
+236 ARVCQLYPNAAPAT

-274 YMDLGYPVWDPRVN
+274 FMDLGYPVWDPRVN
-288 MGDRNHVMP
+288 MADRNHVMP

-318 IIQEEFKVS
+318 IIQDEFKTS

-337 ESSWTKLFQPSKFF
+337 ESSWSKIFQPSKFF

-358 AITVFASSE
+358 AITVFANCD
-367 EELLEWKGLVESR
+367 EELLEWRGLVESR
-380 LRFLPTSLEEIDCVQ
+380 LRFLPTSLEEIECVQ
-395 RSHLNPDQFSLPH
+395 RSHLNPDQFVLPY

-425 SKSNGKVVQLDFS
+425 SKSNGTVVQLDFS
-438 SHIRD
+438 THIRD
-443 FCLLVKSKAHAIFRT
+443 FCLLVKSRAHAIFKD

-468 RKDLKE
+468 RKDLKD

-492 KIIARLSTEGRHSV
+492 KIIARLSTEGRHSI
-506 SETEELLNSPLPN
+506 SELEKESQKSPTSRKRSIEDETDDNVIKKSLSLNEEIFVLGSVESHRSPSSEN
-519 KSLEEDTLYYEK
+519 KSNNLVNTLLSTPK
-531 KNISQP
+531 
-537 ISKTENAQNSSQS
+537 ENHSV
-550 STENNEG
+550 STENETKENI
-557 NVSETVTPQNSL
+557 NVVKESLLLTDAKHSTIESGNSL
-569 LSYKHSEVETLD
+569 TSPLSNKCCAD
-581 YEKENVSQL
+581 
-590 VSKTEEAQN
+590 
-599 GVVPNYK
+599 
-606 LAAEDQVVKNDEEH
+606 D
-620 INNGIPESDDEQKNT
+620 ESD
-635 VSNKRCSEDDIE
+635 E
-647 NDAKKM
+647 NDQKKL
-653 RPLHPTVA
+653 RLLHPTVA

>member
-12 VPTEM
+12 LPT
-17 DLQLT
+17 DIDIQLT
-22 KSLEDALSKEKVI
+22 KSLDDALSREKVI
-35 TTDDD
+35 TTDED

-53 LAKEWIREVSI
+53 LAKEWIREVSM
-64 ERNLPEITADS
+64 ERNLPEITAEN
-75 VGGMVCTFGSY
+75 VGGLVCTFGSY

-101 IVPRHITRVDYFS
+101 IVPRHITRTDYFAT
-114 SFYAKLKDNP
+114 FYNKLKENP
-124 SIMHVRAVEEAFVPV
+124 SINNVRAVEEAFVPV

-157 LKEVDE
+157 LKEVHED
-163 NTDLQ
+163 TDLQ
-168 QDELLRNLNP
+168 QDDLLRNLNP

-236 ARICQLYPNAAPAT
+236 ARVCQLYPNAAPAT

-274 YMDLGYPVWDPRVN
+274 FMDLGYPVWDPRVN
-288 MGDRNHVMP
+288 MADRNHVMP

-318 IIQEEFKVS
+318 IIQDEFKTS

-337 ESSWTKLFQPSKFF
+337 ESSWSKIFQPSKFF

-358 AITVFASSE
+358 AITVFANCD
-367 EELLEWKGLVESR
+367 EELLEWRGLVESR
-380 LRFLPTSLEEIDCVQ
+380 LRFLPTSLEEIECVQ
-395 RSHLNPDQFSLPH
+395 RSHLNPDQFVLPYD
-408 EKSQG
+408 KSQG

-425 SKSNGKVVQLDFS
+425 SKSNGTVVNLDFS
-438 SHIRD
+438 THIRD
-443 FCLLVKSKAHAIFRT
+443 FCLLVKSRAHTIFKA

-468 RKDLKE
+468 RKDLRD

-492 KIIARLSTEGRHSV
+492 KIIARLSTEGRHSI
-506 SETEELLNSPLPN
+506 SELVEESQKSPTSRKRSIEDETDDNIIKKTLLSNDDIFVLGSVESHRSPSSEN
-519 KSLEEDTLYYEK
+519 KSNNLVNTLLSTAKE
-531 KNISQP
+531 NHSIL
-537 ISKTENAQNSSQS
+537 TENE
-550 STENNEG
+550 TKENINIVKE
-557 NVSETVTPQNSL
+557 SL
-569 LSYKHSEVETLD
+569 LLTDARHSTIE
-581 YEKENVSQL
+581 S
-590 VSKTEEAQN
+590 
-599 GVVPNYK
+599 
-606 LAAEDQVVKNDEEH
+606 EDSLTS
-620 INNGIPESDDEQKNT
+620 P
-635 VSNKRCSEDDIE
+635 VSNKCCADDESEE
-647 NDAKKM
+647 NDQKKL
-653 RPLHPTVA
+653 RLLHPTVA

>member
-12 VPTEM
+12 LPTDM
-17 DLQLT
+17 DIQLT
-22 KSLEDALSKEKVI
+22 KSLDDALSKEKVI
-35 TTDDD
+35 TTDED

-53 LAKEWIREVSI
+53 LAKEWIREVSM
-64 ERNLPEITADS
+64 ERNLPEITAEN
-75 VGGMVCTFGSY
+75 VGGLVCTFGSY

-91 HKGADIDAIV
+91 HKGADIDAII
-101 IVPRHITRVDYFS
+101 IVPRHITRTDYFAT
-114 SFYAKLKDNP
+114 FYNKLKENP
-124 SIMHVRAVEEAFVPV
+124 SINNVRAVEEAFVPV

-157 LKEVDE
+157 LKEVHED
-163 NTDLQ
+163 TDLQ
-168 QDELLRNLNP
+168 QDDLLRNLNP

-236 ARICQLYPNAAPAT
+236 ARVCQLYPNAAPAT

-274 YMDLGYPVWDPRVN
+274 FMDLGYPVWDPRVN
-288 MGDRNHVMP
+288 MADRNHVMP

-318 IIQEEFKVS
+318 IIQDEFKTS

-337 ESSWTKLFQPSKFF
+337 ESSWSKIFQPSKFF

-358 AITVFASSE
+358 AITVFANCD
-367 EELLEWKGLVESR
+367 EELLEWRGLVESR
-380 LRFLPTSLEEIDCVQ
+380 LRFLPTSLEEIECVQ
-395 RSHLNPDQFSLPH
+395 RSHLNPDQFVLPY

-425 SKSNGKVVQLDFS
+425 SKSNGTVVQLDFS
-438 SHIRD
+438 THIRD
-443 FCLLVKSKAHAIFRT
+443 FCLLVKSRAHTIFKA

-468 RKDLKE
+468 RKDLKD

-492 KIIARLSTEGRHSV
+492 KIIARLSTEGKHSIPELV
-506 SETEELLNSPLPN
+506 EESQKSPTSRKRSIEDETDDNIIKKNLLSNEDIFVLGSVESHRSPSSEN
-519 KSLEEDTLYYEK
+519 KSNNLVNTLLSTAK
-531 KNISQP
+531 DDHP
-537 ISKTENAQNSSQS
+537 I
-550 STENNEG
+550 STEN
-557 NVSETVTPQNSL
+557 ETKENINIVKESL
-569 LSYKHSEVETLD
+569 LLTDARHST
-581 YEKENVSQL
+581 
-590 VSKTEEAQN
+590 
-599 GVVPNYK
+599 
-606 LAAEDQVVKNDEEH
+606 
-620 INNGIPESDDEQKNT
+620 IESGDSLT
-635 VSNKRCSEDDIE
+635 SPVSNKCCADDESEE
-647 NDAKKM
+647 NDQKKL
-653 RPLHPTVA
+653 RLLHPTVA

>member
-12 VPTEM
+12 LPT
-17 DLQLT
+17 DIDIQLT
-22 KSLEDALSKEKVI
+22 KSLDDALSREKVI
-35 TTDDD
+35 TTDED

-53 LAKEWIREVSI
+53 LAKEWIREVSM
-64 ERNLPEITADS
+64 ERNLPEITAEN
-75 VGGMVCTFGSY
+75 VGGLVCTFGSY

-101 IVPRHITRVDYFS
+101 IVPRHITRTDYFAT
-114 SFYAKLKDNP
+114 FYNKLKENP
-124 SIMHVRAVEEAFVPV
+124 SINNVRAVEEAFVPV

-157 LKEVDE
+157 LKEVHED
-163 NTDLQ
+163 TDLQ
-168 QDELLRNLNP
+168 QDDLLRNLNP

-236 ARICQLYPNAAPAT
+236 ARVCQLYPNAAPAT

-274 YMDLGYPVWDPRVN
+274 FMDLGYPVWDPRVN
-288 MGDRNHVMP
+288 MADRNHVMP

-318 IIQEEFKVS
+318 IIQDEFKTS

-337 ESSWTKLFQPSKFF
+337 ESSWSKIFQPSKFF

-358 AITVFASSE
+358 AITVFANCD
-367 EELLEWKGLVESR
+367 EELLEWRGLVESR
-380 LRFLPTSLEEIDCVQ
+380 LRFLPTSLEEIECVQ
-395 RSHLNPDQFSLPH
+395 RSHLNPDQFVLPYD
-408 EKSQG
+408 KSQG

-425 SKSNGKVVQLDFS
+425 SKSNGTVVNLDFS
-438 SHIRD
+438 THIRD
-443 FCLLVKSKAHAIFRT
+443 FCLLVKSRAHTIFKA

-468 RKDLKE
+468 RKDLRD

-492 KIIARLSTEGRHSV
+492 KIIARLSTEGRNSI
-506 SETEELLNSPLPN
+506 SELVEEPQKSPTSR
-519 KSLEEDTLYYEK
+519 KRSIEDETDDNIIK
-531 KNISQP
+531 KNILSNDEIFVLGSVESRRSP
-537 ISKTENAQNSSQS
+537 SSENKSNNLVNTLLSTVKENHSILTENE
-550 STENNEG
+550 TKENINIGKE
-557 NVSETVTPQNSL
+557 SL
-569 LSYKHSEVETLD
+569 LLTDARHST
-581 YEKENVSQL
+581 
-590 VSKTEEAQN
+590 
-599 GVVPNYK
+599 
-606 LAAEDQVVKNDEEH
+606 
-620 INNGIPESDDEQKNT
+620 IESGDSLT
-635 VSNKRCSEDDIE
+635 SPVSNKCCADDESEE
-647 NDAKKM
+647 NDQKKL
-653 RPLHPTVA
+653 RLLHPTVA

>member
-1 MYGMT
+1 MT

-12 VPTEM
+12 LPTDM
-17 DLQLT
+17 DIQLT
-22 KSLEDALSKEKVI
+22 KSLDDALSKEKVI
-35 TTDDD
+35 TTDED

-53 LAKEWIREVSI
+53 LAKAWIREVSV
-64 ERNLPEITADS
+64 ERNLPEITAEN
-75 VGGMVCTFGSY
+75 VGGLVCTFGSY

-91 HKGADIDAIV
+91 HKGADIDAII
-101 IVPRHITRVDYFS
+101 IVPRHITRNDYFTT
-114 SFYAKLKDNP
+114 FYNKLKENP
-124 SIMHVRAVEEAFVPV
+124 SINNVRAVEEAFVPV

-157 LKEVDE
+157 LKEVHED
-163 NTDLQ
+163 TDLQ
-168 QDELLRNLNP
+168 QDDLLRNLNP

-236 ARICQLYPNAAPAT
+236 ARVCQLYPNAAPAT

-274 YMDLGYPVWDPRVN
+274 FMDLGYPVWDPRVN

-318 IIQEEFKVS
+318 IIQDEFKVS

-337 ESSWTKLFQPSKFF
+337 ESSWSKLFQPSKFF
-351 TKYRYFL
+351 TKYKYFL
-358 AITVFASSE
+358 AITVFANSD
-367 EELLEWKGLVESR
+367 EELLEWRGLVESR
-380 LRFLPTSLEEIDCVQ
+380 LRFLPTSLEEIECVQ
-395 RSHLNPDQFSLPH
+395 RSHLNPDQFVLPF
-408 EKSQG
+408 EISQG

-425 SKSNGKVVQLDFS
+425 SKSNGTVVNLDFS

-443 FCLLVKSKAHAIFRT
+443 FCMLVKSRAHTIFKP

-468 RKDLKE
+468 RKDLKD
-474 YVPDELKKE
+474 YVPDEMKKE

-492 KIIARLSTEGRHSV
+492 KIIARLSTEGGRNSVSESEDSQKSPTSRKRSAEDEILHNNRKKSLLSDEETNFVLGLVESQEIQSFGNETNDDNLKNTLKSSENGNHSV
-506 SETEELLNSPLPN
+506 STENKIIKKESLTLTEARHSKLELGDSQNSP
-519 KSLEEDTLYYEK
+519 
-531 KNISQP
+531 
-537 ISKTENAQNSSQS
+537 
-550 STENNEG
+550 
-557 NVSETVTPQNSL
+557 
-569 LSYKHSEVETLD
+569 
-581 YEKENVSQL
+581 
-590 VSKTEEAQN
+590 
-599 GVVPNYK
+599 
-606 LAAEDQVVKNDEEH
+606 
-620 INNGIPESDDEQKNT
+620 
-635 VSNKRCSEDDIE
+635 VSNKCCADDGTDE
-647 NDAKKM
+647 NDKKEL
-653 RPLHPTVA
+653 RLLHPTVA

>member
-12 VPTEM
+12 LPT
-17 DLQLT
+17 DIDIQLT
-22 KSLEDALSKEKVI
+22 KSLDDALSREKVI
-35 TTDDD
+35 TTDED

-53 LAKEWIREVSI
+53 LAKEWIREVSM
-64 ERNLPEITADS
+64 ERNLPEITAEN
-75 VGGMVCTFGSY
+75 VGGLVCTFGSY

-101 IVPRHITRVDYFS
+101 IVPRHITRADYFAT
-114 SFYAKLKDNP
+114 FYNKLKENP
-124 SIMHVRAVEEAFVPV
+124 SINNVRAVEEAFVPV

-157 LKEVDE
+157 LKEVHED
-163 NTDLQ
+163 TDLQ
-168 QDELLRNLNP
+168 QDDLLRNLNP

-236 ARICQLYPNAAPAT
+236 ARVCQLYPNAAPAT

-274 YMDLGYPVWDPRVN
+274 FMDLGYPVWDPRVN
-288 MGDRNHVMP
+288 MADRNHVMP

-318 IIQEEFKVS
+318 IIQDEFRTS

-337 ESSWTKLFQPSKFF
+337 ESSWSKIFQPSKFF

-358 AITVFASSE
+358 AITVFANCD
-367 EELLEWKGLVESR
+367 EELLEWRGLVESR
-380 LRFLPTSLEEIDCVQ
+380 LRFLPTSLEEIECVQ
-395 RSHLNPDQFSLPH
+395 RSHLNPDQFVLPY

-425 SKSNGKVVQLDFS
+425 SKSNGTVVQLDFS
-438 SHIRD
+438 THIRD
-443 FCLLVKSKAHAIFRT
+443 FCLLVKSRAHAIFKA

-468 RKDLKE
+468 RKDLRD

-483 KAIPNTVGS
+483 KAIPNSVGS
-492 KIIARLSTEGRHSV
+492 KIIARLSTEGRHSI
-506 SETEELLNSPLPN
+506 SELVEESQKSPTSRKRSIEDETDDNIIKKSLLLNDDIFVLGSVESHRSPSSEN
-519 KSLEEDTLYYEK
+519 KSNNLVNTLLSTEK
-531 KNISQP
+531 
-537 ISKTENAQNSSQS
+537 ENHSI
-550 STENNEG
+550 STEN
-557 NVSETVTPQNSL
+557 ETKENINIVKESLLLTDARHSTIESGNSL
-569 LSYKHSEVETLD
+569 T
-581 YEKENVSQL
+581 
-590 VSKTEEAQN
+590 
-599 GVVPNYK
+599 
-606 LAAEDQVVKNDEEH
+606 
-620 INNGIPESDDEQKNT
+620 NT
-635 VSNKRCSEDDIE
+635 VSNKCCADDE
-647 NDAKKM
+647 SDESDQKKL
-653 RPLHPTVA
+653 RLLHPTVA

>member
-1 MYGMT
+1 MFGMT

-12 VPTEM
+12 LPT
-17 DLQLT
+17 DIDIQLT
-22 KSLEDALSKEKVI
+22 KSLDEALSKEKVI

-53 LAKEWIREVSI
+53 LAKEWIREVSM
-64 ERNLPEITADS
+64 ERNLPEITADN
-75 VGGMVCTFGSY
+75 VGGLVCTFGSY

-91 HKGADIDAIV
+91 HKGADIDAII
-101 IVPRHITRVDYFS
+101 IVPRHITRADYFS
-114 SFYAKLKDNP
+114 TFYNKLKENP
-124 SIMHVRAVEEAFVPV
+124 TINYVRAVEEAFVPV

-157 LKEVDE
+157 LKEVHED
-163 NTDLQ
+163 TDLQ
-168 QDELLRNLNP
+168 QDDLLRNLNP

-210 KLWAKRHR
+210 KLWAKRKR

-288 MGDRNHVMP
+288 MSDRTHVMP

-307 STFNVSHSTLA
+307 STFNVSNSTLN
-318 IIQEEFKVS
+318 IIQEEFKTS

-337 ESSWTKLFQPSKFF
+337 ESSWSKLFQPSKFF

-358 AITVFASSE
+358 AITVFANCDE
-367 EELLEWKGLVESR
+367 DLFEWRGLVESK
-380 LRFLPTSLEEIDCVQ
+380 LRFLPSSLEEIACVR
-395 RSHLNPDQFSLPH
+395 RSHLNPDQFLLPD
-408 EKSQG
+408 KMSQG
-413 RPSSVWFVGLEI
+413 RPSSVWFIGLEI
-425 SKSNGKVVQLDFS
+425 GKSDGTVVNLDFS
-438 SHIRD
+438 THIRD
-443 FCLLVKSKAHAIFRT
+443 FCILVKARAHSIFRQ

-468 RKDLKE
+468 RKDLRN
-474 YVPDELKKE
+474 YVPFELKNE

-492 KIIARLSTEGRHSV
+492 KIIARLSTEGRNSISESEELQKSPNSKKRIAENEIDNNKKRKSLLSDKEQDLILELIESQKSKTSENELSDNHTNSQV
-506 SETEELLNSPLPN
+506 STEEENSSIPNENESSEKESLLSTT
-519 KSLEEDTLYYEK
+519 S
-531 KNISQP
+531 SH
-537 ISKTENAQNSSQS
+537 SKTESEDSPNS
-550 STENNEG
+550 
-557 NVSETVTPQNSL
+557 P
-569 LSYKHSEVETLD
+569 
-581 YEKENVSQL
+581 
-590 VSKTEEAQN
+590 
-599 GVVPNYK
+599 
-606 LAAEDQVVKNDEEH
+606 
-620 INNGIPESDDEQKNT
+620 
-635 VSNKRCSEDDIE
+635 VSNKYCIEDESDNKE
-647 NDAKKM
+647 LRLLN
-653 RPLHPTVA
+653 PPVA